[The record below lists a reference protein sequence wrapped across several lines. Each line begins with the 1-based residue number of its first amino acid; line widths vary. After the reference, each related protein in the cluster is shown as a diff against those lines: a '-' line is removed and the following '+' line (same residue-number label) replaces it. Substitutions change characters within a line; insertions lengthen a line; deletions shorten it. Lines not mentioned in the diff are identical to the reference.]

1 MAAVTDYLK
10 ECISDAILALVR
22 EKPLHKLTA
31 EEIAQKA
38 GVGRATYFRAFS
50 SREEAV
56 TFKFIRLWDRYA
68 DDHGIRVRDRFDL
81 NNALPFFQYN
91 YSIRPLLK
99 AVYDAGLEEA
109 IHESFARIMVPPE
122 RTEDA
127 AAAYRE
133 TFYAHGLYGLLD
145 GWIRRDF
152 RETPEEMAQML
163 RDIIQ
168 GQ

>member
-38 GVGRATYFRAFS
+38 GVGRATFFRAFP

-68 DDHGIRVRDRFDL
+68 EQNGIRVRDRFDL
-81 NNALPFFQYN
+81 NNALPFFRYN

-99 AVYDAGLEEA
+99 TVYDAGLMEA
-109 IHESFARIMVPPE
+109 LHESFSRIMVPPE
-122 RTEDA
+122 RTQDA

-133 TFYAHGLYGLLD
+133 TFYAHGLYGLLE

-152 RETPEEMAQML
+152 RETPEQMAETL
-163 RDIIQ
+163 LEIIQ

>member
-31 EEIAQKA
+31 EEIARKA
-38 GVGRATYFRAFS
+38 GVGRATFFRAFS

-68 DDHGIRVRDRFDL
+68 EEHGIRVRDRFDL

-99 AVYDAGLEEA
+99 TVYDAGLEEA
-109 IHESFARIMVPPE
+109 IHESFARTMVPPE
-122 RTEDA
+122 WTEDA

-145 GWIRRDF
+145 GWIRRGF
-152 RETPEEMAQML
+152 RETPEEMAQMI